1 MCKFFFFFPL
11 YKHDLRTEWKTN
23 LFDTEQR
30 AGFSCDSICG
40 PLFSFAFVVLAHHD
54 IFCPFSL
61 PALFL
66 CLTTQLK
73 KKKERSEKPSGR
85 CENKKKKSSC
95 ASSAVSVASKTFHYS
110 SFIALITFRLI
121 SFATTP
127 FSLQFGEQHGVAEPK
142 VYLCLRVVHTHAH
155 TPKINDIYTQTYIYI
170 YLCHLLF
177 AVSAAVLSSASSPR
191 RFCGVWASCCASRSI
206 RRAPTPQAMA
216 FLAASP

>member
-1 MCKFFFFFPL
+1 MCKSFFFPL
-11 YKHDLRTEWKTN
+11 YKHGLRTEWKTN

-40 PLFSFAFVVLAHHD
+40 PLSSFAFLVLAHHD

-61 PALFL
+61 PSLFL
-66 CLTTQLK
+66 CLTTQL

-85 CENKKKKSSC
+85 CGKKKSSC

-127 FSLQFGEQHGVAEPK
+127 FPLPFGEQHGVAEPK
-142 VYLCLRVVHTHAH
+142 VYVCLRVVHTH
-155 TPKINDIYTQTYIYI
+155 T
-170 YLCHLLF
+170 HLK
-177 AVSAAVLSSASSPR
+177 
-191 RFCGVWASCCASRSI
+191 
-206 RRAPTPQAMA
+206 
-216 FLAASP
+216 